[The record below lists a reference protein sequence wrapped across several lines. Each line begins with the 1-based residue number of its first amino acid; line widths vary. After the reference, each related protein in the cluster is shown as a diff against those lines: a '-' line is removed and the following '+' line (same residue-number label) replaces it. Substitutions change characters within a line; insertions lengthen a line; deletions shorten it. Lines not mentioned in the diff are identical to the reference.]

1 MMVWILVGLDVGLFV
16 SVGPCP
22 RVSQQLSA
30 HGGHLA
36 LLSRRLCGP
45 VARPFS
51 INISM
56 LAKGLR

>member
-1 MMVWILVGLDVGLFV
+1 MRVWILVGLEVGLFV
-16 SVGPCP
+16 SVGPFP
-22 RVSQQLSA
+22 RVSRQLQA
-30 HGGHLA
+30 HCGHLA
-36 LLSRRLCGP
+36 LLSRLCGP